1 MLDVSIRA
9 EILNLMIDLVRKNS
23 ASIIY
28 ITHDIALAKHV
39 TDRIAVMY
47 LGKIMETA
55 SSDRLVDHPL
65 HPYTQALIAAVPV
78 PDPESK
84 RTENVI
90 SGEIPS
96 PVNPPPGCRFNTRCP
111 YAHTRCLSEEPPL
124 VEVEKEH
131 FVACHLYT

>member
-9 EILNLMIDLVRKNS
+9 EIVNLMVDMVKKHS
-23 ASIIY
+23 ASIIF
-28 ITHDIALAKHV
+28 ISHDLALAKHIA
-39 TDRIAVMY
+39 DRIAIMY
-47 LGKIMETA
+47 LGKVMELSKA
-55 SSDRLVDHPL
+55 EKVVDLPL
-65 HPYTQALIAAVPV
+65 HPYTQALIAAVPI

-84 RTENVI
+84 RTEDVI

-96 PVNPPPGCRFNTRCP
+96 PVNPPSGCRFRTRCP
-111 YAHTRCLSEEPPL
+111 YAHERCSIEEPPL

>member
-9 EILNLMIDLVRKNS
+9 EIVNLMIDLVKKKGVS
-23 ASIIY
+23 VVF
-28 ITHDIALAKHV
+28 ITHDLAVSKHV
-39 TDRIAVMY
+39 CDRVAVMY

-55 SSDRLVDHPL
+55 SSENLIDLPL

-78 PDPESK
+78 PDPSY
-84 RTENVI
+84 RRAAVI

-96 PVNPPPGCRFNTRCP
+96 PVNPPSGCRFHTRCP
-111 YAHTRCLSEEPPL
+111 FAHQRCISEEPPL

-131 FVACHLYT
+131 FVACHLYS